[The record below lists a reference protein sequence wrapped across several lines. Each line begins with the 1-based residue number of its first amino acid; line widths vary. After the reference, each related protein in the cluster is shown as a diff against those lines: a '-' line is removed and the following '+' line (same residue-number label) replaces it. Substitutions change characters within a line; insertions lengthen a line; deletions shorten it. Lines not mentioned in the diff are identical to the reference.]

1 MMIMEKFLALVAE
14 HIEIKARS
22 SIRGFTKCFVCDYF
36 PEVIMVYIS
45 SFTCKTAINS
55 RLENPVDLCSSCM
68 STWFLD
74 MLRPQPVD
82 LP

>member
-36 PEVIMVYIS
+36 PEVIMVYQQQ
-45 SFTCKTAINS
+45 FYLQNGH
-55 RLENPVDLCSSCM
+55 
-68 STWFLD
+68 
-74 MLRPQPVD
+74 
-82 LP
+82 